1 MKKERKNKQKK
12 AAQSELNQPAFIL
25 ARYVFLLAIG
35 LFLAYSGFFYKLF
48 LLLTIYPVSFLLSI
62 FYDSFV
68 YQNMVLV
75 ESMSIEIISAC
86 VAVSAYFLLLI
97 LNFTV
102 SMSLK
107 QRIKTLIFSFAALL
121 ILNILRIFVL
131 SVLLLENF
139 VYFDIVHKIF
149 WYSLSI
155 LFVAGIWLLAVFLFG
170 VKNIPVYS
178 DFKFIFSL
186 LKSSKKN

>member
-1 MKKERKNKQKK
+1 MKKERKNRQKK
-12 AAQSELNQPAFIL
+12 AAQSESNQLAFIL

-75 ESMSIEIISAC
+75 ETMNIEIISAC

-121 ILNILRIFVL
+121 ILNILRIFIL

>member
-12 AAQSELNQPAFIL
+12 AAKSELNQLAFIL

-68 YQNMVLV
+68 YQSLILV

-121 ILNILRIFVL
+121 ILNILRIFIL

>member
-12 AAQSELNQPAFIL
+12 AAQSELNQLAFIL

-35 LFLAYSGFFYKLF
+35 LFLAYSGIFYKLF

-75 ESMSIEIISAC
+75 ETMNIEIISAC

-121 ILNILRIFVL
+121 VLNILRIFVL